1 MRDTALVIHFLG
13 LILGMGAGF
22 TNFFIGMANKNMNKD
37 EEPKFFLKL
46 RVTGYMGLTGIVL
59 LILSGGYLM
68 TPYWSLLSTMPMLIT
83 KLILVGLLLIV
94 ILIMDRK
101 WSGAVKNNGG
111 PDLLA
116 MPKLGRIALPL
127 GLAIIILAVLIFH

>member
-1 MRDTALVIHFLG
+1 
-13 LILGMGAGF
+13 MGAGF

-37 EEPKFFLKL
+37 EAPKFFLKL

>member
-1 MRDTALVIHFLG
+1 
-13 LILGMGAGF
+13 MGAGF
-22 TNFFIGMANKNMNKD
+22 TNFF
-37 EEPKFFLKL
+37 
-46 RVTGYMGLTGIVL
+46 
-59 LILSGGYLM
+59 
-68 TPYWSLLSTMPMLIT
+68 IT

-101 WSGAVKNNGG
+101 WNGAVKNNGG